1 VAEPGTDTVS
11 IAVLSRGLGYLVVSC
26 HSVVLAVAAPFM
38 KGFEEQIDWFAFR
51 PEVPEK
57 FPRIPDW
64 SDSLL
69 AHQFLNRGIAAAG
82 IWQGRHV

>member
-1 VAEPGTDTVS
+1 
-11 IAVLSRGLGYLVVSC
+11 
-26 HSVVLAVAAPFM
+26 M